1 MMRTAN
7 MTGEAR
13 PMGRLSRLGRRQYLR
28 RTRWR
33 PAGAD
38 GPLVLIVWLLLL
50 GFALEISGCNSG
62 IHCPVCKNEI
72 LFVFAVTSTQTM
84 IPASLEN
91 VQRLAARKWSG
102 W

>member
-1 MMRTAN
+1 
-7 MTGEAR
+7 
-13 PMGRLSRLGRRQYLR
+13 
-28 RTRWR
+28 
-33 PAGAD
+33 
-38 GPLVLIVWLLLL
+38 L